1 MDTYL
6 IICVALILLVVWYI
20 RYTNRYAKRLI
31 EIGLTAAQT
40 YAYYGDAAS
49 RKAYITTCASMSKPH
64 KAKLL
69 DETNLILDVAPENDS
84 FDKTSVTT
92 RIKEI
97 IAEAYNDDSGI
108 KASAKH
114 KEELESLSSEW
125 LRAIAKCNLE
135 LANEIFKGQLVNN
148 LPNQINKSSGN
159 TIKKLS

>member
-6 IICVALILLVVWYI
+6 IIGAAIILLVVWYN

-40 YAYYGDAAS
+40 YAYYGDTAS

-69 DETNLILDVAPENDS
+69 DATNLISDVTPANDS
-84 FDKTSVTT
+84 FDKTSANS

-114 KEELESLSSEW
+114 KEELETLSPEW

-135 LANEIFKGQLVNN
+135 LANDIFKGQLVNN
-148 LPNQINKSSGN
+148 LPKQTNKSSGN
-159 TIKKLS
+159 TNKK